1 MLTSKLILIYLHP
14 FSADMTK
21 SLNSIKLGL
30 ILFGIIGGLFIAF
43 LFIYSFY
50 SSNTEYTLSETYNSG
65 DIPTSYLKY
74 DSTCNVPSTLEI
86 ALPEGDS
93 TFHVSG
99 IDISYSMT
107 ALGNGKKAQQKSQV
121 FCYNTNKSEPEVYSG
136 IDSTSGKMEYFRKN
150 VDIANG
156 SYPGGTTLKFSMHAW
171 RTFEGVP
178 GCNSS
183 TNRVDAT
190 SWKITVHYTI
200 TSNKQ
205 NSNDEASS
213 FFGNSDSKK
222 GLTPP
227 QLTCTDR
234 NRIQNP
240 APGTIIWCTNC
251 GTNGELQMWNGNS
264 WKALVLLEASTARDA
279 IAIDKENPVVKN
291 DASPSGVKEVIVRDL
306 PADTIIGTNFKGP
319 YGRGKPTLFSL
330 SNNAIIPNGQ
340 ESTTSWDLAF
350 SATTIKINNGTSGPG
365 IGGAFVYSG
374 NYDALSSVPAGA
386 VFKTDKFP
394 YLAIQNA
401 PGMGWYKYD
410 YASDLITPI
419 PGKVLIIR
427 TANGKYAK
435 LEILNYYKGGK
446 TPLVNSS
453 FKEKVLNSRYY
464 TFRYT
469 YQPDGTMN
477 FK

>member
-14 FSADMTK
+14 FSVDMTK

-43 LFIYSFY
+43 LFIYGFY
-50 SSNTEYTLSETYNSG
+50 SSSTEFTLSETYNSG

-74 DSTCNVPSTLEI
+74 DSTCNAPSTLEI
-86 ALPEGDS
+86 TLPNGDS
-93 TFHVSG
+93 TYHISG

-107 ALGNGKKAQQKSQV
+107 ALGNGRKVQQKSQV

-136 IDSTSGKMEYFRKN
+136 IDSSAGKMEYFRKN
-150 VDIANG
+150 VEIANG
-156 SYPGGTTLKFSMHAW
+156 SYRGGTTLKFGMHAW
-171 RTFEGVP
+171 RTFEGTP
-178 GCNSS
+178 GCNAS

-190 SWKITVHYTI
+190 SWKITVHYSI
-200 TSNKQ
+200 NSNKQ
-205 NSNDEASS
+205 NNDDDASS
-213 FFGNSDSKK
+213 FFGGSDSKK
-222 GLTPP
+222 GMIPR
-227 QLTCTDR
+227 QITCTDR

-251 GTNGELQMWNGNS
+251 GSNGELQMWNGNS
-264 WKALVLLEASTARDA
+264 WKALVMSTASVA
-279 IAIDKENPVVKN
+279 NESVAVTKENPVVKN
-291 DASPSGVKEVIVRDL
+291 ETNPSIVKDIIVRDL

-319 YGRGKPTLFSL
+319 YGRGKSTLFSL
-330 SNNAIIPNGQ
+330 SNNAIIPNEQ
-340 ESTTSWDLAF
+340 ESSANWDLAF

-386 VFKTDKFP
+386 VFKTDKLP

-410 YASDLITPI
+410 YASNLITPI
-419 PGKVLIIR
+419 PGKVIIIR

-446 TPLVNSS
+446 TPLVNST

-464 TFRYT
+464 TFRFT